1 MSIAQQTSTANQTT
15 RVTGDVGGELATFT
29 RSSSASANGTGSNS
43 SGFTALAAG
52 YRQNGS
58 GVFTA
63 RGIRV
68 NLWSSTTTGSL
79 DAIQRGL
86 YNNASGV
93 EKSNFTRSFGAS
105 VRCLKD

>member
-1 MSIAQQTSTANQTT
+1 MSFGSSST
-15 RVTGDVGGELATFT
+15 RVTGDVGGKLATFT
-29 RSSSASANGTGSNS
+29 RSSSASANGTGTNS
-43 SGFTALAAG
+43 SGFTALGAG
-52 YRQNGS
+52 YRQNSS
-58 GVFTA
+58 GAFAA
-63 RGIRV
+63 RGTRV
-68 NLWSSTTTGSL
+68 NLWSSTTNGSL